1 MKNRVEDFLY
11 EKETY
16 LIRGA
21 SYRVWKEL
29 GGAFKE
35 SVIDRAMNI
44 ELRKH
49 GFKVESQKRLDIFY
63 DKIKI
68 GTFIPD
74 IIVNERII
82 VELKCKPF
90 IKQADEAQFWRYLRG
105 SQYKLGLLINFSPQ
119 KVEIKRCIY
128 DKARLK

>member
-1 MKNRVEDFLY
+1 MY
-11 EKETY
+11 ERETY

-21 SYRVWKEL
+21 SFRVWKKL

-35 SVIDRAMNI
+35 SVVDNAMNI
-44 ELRKH
+44 ELRKQ
-49 GFKVESQKRLDIFY
+49 GFRVESQKRINIFY
-63 DKIKI
+63 DNIKI

-82 VELKCKPF
+82 IELKCKPF
-90 IKQADEAQFWRYLRG
+90 IMHADKAQFWRYIK
-105 SQYKLGLLINFSPQ
+105 STQYKLGLLINFSPQ